1 MKLAE
6 GLITRAALQ
15 KDISSLESRINKNLI
30 VQEGQ
35 RAQED
40 AGALVEEFISMQRA
54 LTELITAIQRANAT
68 NYLLDKDDRP
78 TGETLQDAL
87 IRRDG
92 LVNLADRLRGFA
104 GEAVPNMRYS
114 VNEIKLNSTV
124 DSVQLLKRA
133 NLYAKE
139 ARDLDI
145 LIQKTNW
152 QVEL

>member
-124 DSVQLLKRA
+124 DSVQLLKSA

-152 QVEL
+152 QVDL

>member
-78 TGETLQDAL
+78 TGKTLQDAL